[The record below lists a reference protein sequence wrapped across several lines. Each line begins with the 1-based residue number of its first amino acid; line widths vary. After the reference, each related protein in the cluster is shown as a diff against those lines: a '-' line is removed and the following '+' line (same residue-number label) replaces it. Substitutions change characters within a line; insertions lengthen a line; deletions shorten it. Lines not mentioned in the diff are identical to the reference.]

1 MTKKTAS
8 GSGRTPLSLFYRSP
22 RLMLG
27 LSLLSGFSIL
37 SSGLVIAQT
46 DSSVDTGAAP
56 LSTNVE
62 AVPKPAPEPPAQRKQ
77 VVTTIVV
84 PVTPAPRANREHEAP
99 APPPAPVAAKKP
111 VAPSRTSETATRK
124 PASSQRTSETATRKP
139 ASSRRTSETASRKP
153 ASSQR
158 TSETASRK
166 PASSQRTSETASRK
180 PATLQRSAAAL
191 GPAISISNKPILSAP
206 DLSVSDSET
215 IAKPPKVYLNPAQSQ
230 ESAKAPDS
238 PTNLA
243 IDRTDS
249 SSDATRKDDEPAPV
263 ILTDRST
270 GCRTV
275 SRNGQ
280 LVSGICDIVIPT
292 QEIATPRTVARE
304 IAKTQAVNQD
314 SANRPTASQP
324 TDNSRVAVRESHSP
338 RVAAQ
343 ASRLGKITIAEPR
356 LDRVIL
362 QDSQVVEATSRDAQ
376 LAGATTQEPQLISV
390 KRLPTMSVASTQP
403 VKHNNSARSRL
414 RGNSRPR
421 QRAYTAYSPQ
431 LQPVAA
437 LPTSSLPISE
447 GWTSPTGLA
456 YYNVTARPEG
466 RPNTSNANFIFPLA
480 SPSAISSLFGWR
492 IHPITGDYRF
502 HAGTDISAPEGTPVL
517 AAVSGQVITADFMG
531 GYGLTVVVQHEDGN
545 NVSLYAHLSEIFVQP
560 GDLVEQGNALGRVG
574 STGFSTGPHLHFE
587 WRHMTPDG
595 WVALDARPNIEY
607 ALAQFVKSLE
617 VAQASPQPAS
627 QQPAS
632 QQSVPQQPAS
642 QAPISQLPTSQ
653 SPALQQPVSQPPT
666 LQQPVWQQ
674 SVSQQP
680 VSQRGL

>member
-46 DSSVDTGAAP
+46 DSSADTGAAP

-62 AVPKPAPEPPAQRKQ
+62 AVPKLAPEPPAQRKQ

-99 APPPAPVAAKKP
+99 ALSPAPVADKKP
-111 VAPSRTSETATRK
+111 VVP
-124 PASSQRTSETATRKP
+124 SQRTSETATRKP
-139 ASSRRTSETASRKP
+139 TRVQRTSEGATRKP
-153 ASSQR
+153 TRVQR
-158 TSETASRK
+158 TSETANRK
-166 PASSQRTSETASRK
+166 PARVQRTSETANYKPDSSQRTAQTANRK

-191 GPAISISNKPILSAP
+191 GPAISVSNKPILAAP
-206 DLSVSDSET
+206 DLSVSNSET
-215 IAKPPKVYLNPAQSQ
+215 VAKPPKVYLNPDRSP

-238 PTNLA
+238 PANPA
-243 IDRTDS
+243 IERADS
-249 SSDATRKDDEPAPV
+249 STSTTRKDDELAPV

-275 SRNGQ
+275 SKNGQ
-280 LVSGICDIVIPT
+280 LVSGICDVTIPT
-292 QEIATPRTVARE
+292 QEVATPRTVVRE
-304 IAKTQAVNQD
+304 VAKTQAVNSD
-314 SANRPTASQP
+314 SASQSTVSQP
-324 TDNSRVAVRESHSP
+324 SDNSRLVVRQPQLS
-338 RVAAQ
+338 RIAAQ
-343 ASRLGKITIAEPR
+343 ASRLGKVTIAESR
-356 LDRVIL
+356 LDRVML
-362 QDSQVVEATSRDAQ
+362 QDSQLVEATSRDAQ
-376 LAGATTQEPQLISV
+376 LAGATTQEPQLIGV
-390 KRLPTMSVASTQP
+390 RRLPTASVASTEP
-403 VKHNNSARSRL
+403 IKHNPARLQL
-414 RGNSRPR
+414 RGISRSR
-421 QRAYTAYSPQ
+421 QRANTAYSPQ

-456 YYNVTARPEG
+456 YYNVTARPQG
-466 RPNTSNANFIFPLA
+466 RPNSSNANFVFPLA

-517 AAVSGQVITADFMG
+517 AAVAGQVITADFMG

-560 GDLVEQGNALGRVG
+560 GEFVEQGNALGRVG

-595 WVALDARPNIEY
+595 WVALDAKPNIEY

-617 VAQASPQPAS
+617 VAQTPPQPEPVS
-627 QQPAS
+627 
-632 QQSVPQQPAS
+632 QQPAS
-642 QAPISQLPTSQ
+642 QAPISQQPASQTPISQQPTSQ
-653 SPALQQPVSQPPT
+653 PPALQPPI
-666 LQQPVWQQ
+666 WQQ